1 MSECSIDKKD
11 CGCST
16 ATCNL
21 MDWVIVYEL
30 AIIIF
35 VLLLLYSELE
45 KKSTAAESA
54 TATETK

>member
-16 ATCNL
+16 GTCNL
-21 MDWVIVYEL
+21 MDWVIIYEL
-30 AIIIF
+30 AVIIV

-45 KKSTAAESA
+45 KPTDSK
-54 TATETK
+54 TKDSEN

>member
-16 ATCNL
+16 GACNL
-21 MDWVIVYEL
+21 TDWVIIYEL
-30 AIIIF
+30 AVIIV

-45 KKSTAAESA
+45 KPADSK
-54 TATETK
+54 TKDNEN